1 MTDKQFIQFSKKYF
15 GDLDYKQLS
24 EAEYKNLYEQK
35 EAERIVSMANAGKL
49 DGIFDKL
56 LLKADGMKVSL
67 MYNGKAISSTT
78 LVYINPSEVI
88 LG

>member
-15 GDLDYKQLS
+15 GDLDYTKLS

-56 LLKADGMKVSL
+56 TLKADGMKVSL

-78 LVYINPSEVI
+78 LVYINPSEVR

>member
-56 LLKADGMKVSL
+56 TLKADGMKVSL
-67 MYNGKAISSTT
+67 MYNGKTISSTT
-78 LVYINPSEVI
+78 LVYINPSEVK
-88 LG
+88 LV

>member
-1 MTDKQFIQFSKKYF
+1 MTDKQFIQFSKEYF
-15 GDLDYKQLS
+15 GDLDYTKLS

-56 LLKADGMKVSL
+56 TLKADGMKISL
-67 MYNGKAISSTT
+67 MYNGKTISSTI
-78 LVYINPSEVI
+78 LVYINPSEVR